1 MPSIRI
7 ENRTI
12 EYELI
17 FSSRKKTIGLQ
28 IDANNHLIVRA
39 PQSLSEKQ
47 VNDLL
52 NQRSKWIISN
62 LDGSSQMSKNHEKKF
77 VDGEIFLLKGQSYS
91 LKIDFNTSEG
101 GIVEIKDDQLIVSIS
116 PTISRYGQSVFI
128 RNLLIDFYRKEA
140 EKTIFERIKYYLKFF
155 DSEPASI
162 KIKYMK
168 SRWGSC
174 SGQNRLSF
182 NMRIIMAKVDVIDY
196 LIVHELCHLKHKNHS
211 RKFWNSVKAI
221 LPDYEKRKK
230 WLRENEYLLQL

>member
-140 EKTIFERIKYYLKFF
+140 EKLSLK
-155 DSEPASI
+155 E
-162 KIKYMK
+162 
-168 SRWGSC
+168 
-174 SGQNRLSF
+174 
-182 NMRIIMAKVDVIDY
+182 
-196 LIVHELCHLKHKNHS
+196 
-211 RKFWNSVKAI
+211 
-221 LPDYEKRKK
+221 
-230 WLRENEYLLQL
+230 